1 MTENIST
8 PKSCEKPSS
17 ESASTHG
24 YASSDCEKM
33 MVKQLGGL
41 QSDERKYRDKRAK
54 TMREVGSQMRGFR
67 EIEKV
72 SLRELSRRIG
82 CSAPFLSD
90 MELGHRLYSI
100 EWVRKTFHSLHNAE
114 TLP

>member
-1 MTENIST
+1 
-8 PKSCEKPSS
+8 
-17 ESASTHG
+17 
-24 YASSDCEKM
+24 

-67 EIEKV
+67 EMEKV

-90 MELGHRLYSI
+90 MELGRRLYSI
-100 EWVRKTFHSLHNAE
+100 EWVRKTFHSLHNVTGQARRE
-114 TLP
+114 GGSK